1 MTVTVCGLAL
11 DYCVAATAR
20 DAANLGFK
28 TEVVVDGCR
37 AVNITAGDDMRSLRE
52 LAGLGVEILTS
63 SAIVP
68 ERSRERRV
76 ELQP

>member
-1 MTVTVCGLAL
+1 
-11 DYCVAATAR
+11 
-20 DAANLGFK
+20 
-28 TEVVVDGCR
+28 
-37 AVNITAGDDMRSLRE
+37 MRSLRE